1 MTLTESFQSFC
12 DNLQI
17 SSYKRGIVASRHD
30 AVAKRVNL
38 DFRDIS
44 GSTANT
50 LYVGSYG
57 RNTANGYFSDVD
69 MIMILPYSTYV
80 QYNGYRYNGQSAL
93 LNAVRNSILKTYPST
108 CVKGDGQIVEVSFA
122 DGMKFEI
129 VPAFECEDGSF
140 YHADSNNGGSWKK
153 TNPRPEIKAVSDADI
168 AYNNN
173 VRRLCRMARSWK
185 HYCNVDI
192 KSCLIDTLVI
202 RFMRQWAYRDK
213 SYLYYDFMSRD
224 FFKYLADQKENQ
236 YVWYA
241 EGSAQAIYNIS
252 NFRPKAKNAY
262 KLSLEA
268 ISADNEGKEWTRNQK
283 WRTIYGNRFPN

>member
-1 MTLTESFQSFC
+1 
-12 DNLQI
+12 
-17 SSYKRGIVASRHD
+17 
-30 AVAKRVNL
+30 
-38 DFRDIS
+38 
-44 GSTANT
+44 
-50 LYVGSYG
+50 
-57 RNTANGYFSDVD
+57 
-69 MIMILPYSTYV
+69 
-80 QYNGYRYNGQSAL
+80 
-93 LNAVRNSILKTYPST
+93 
-108 CVKGDGQIVEVSFA
+108 
-122 DGMKFEI
+122 MKFEI

-241 EGSAQAIYNIS
+241 EGSA
-252 NFRPKAKNAY
+252 
-262 KLSLEA
+262 
-268 ISADNEGKEWTRNQK
+268 
-283 WRTIYGNRFPN
+283 

>member
-17 SSYKRGIVASRHD
+17 SSYKRSIVASRHD

-38 DFRDIS
+38 DFRGIS

-153 TNPRPEIKAVSDADI
+153 TNPRPEIKAVSDTDI